1 MRFVALSA
9 RGCRS
14 VPQALAVQRLLCLQ
28 SRLLGL
34 SAVVPLQFCECLG
47 ANACVAAMQRYR
59 SADSRRFLQ
68 LLLQLQLL
76 AFGKTLAS
84 QALEPLPPSCKRA
97 KGGAR

>member
-1 MRFVALSA
+1 ML
-9 RGCRS
+9 
-14 VPQALAVQRLLCLQ
+14 QALAVQRLLCLQ

-59 SADSRRFLQ
+59 SAESRRFLQ
-68 LLLQLQLL
+68 LQQL

-84 QALEPLPPSCKRA
+84 QALEPLPRRLASA
-97 KGGAR
+97 